1 MKIGTFQ
8 QIYMIKQELFFKF
21 LYKDTYVSHKHIKV
35 IKLNIADLQLGK
47 VLFIQAFDKFK
58 TG

>member
-1 MKIGTFQ
+1 
-8 QIYMIKQELFFKF
+8 MIKHELCFKF
-21 LYKDTYVSHKHIKV
+21 LYKDTYVSNKHMRV

-58 TG
+58 IR

>member
-1 MKIGTFQ
+1 MKRGTFH
-8 QIYMIKQELFFKF
+8 QIYMVKQELCFKS
-21 LYKDTYVSHKHIKV
+21 LYKDTYVSNKHMRV

-58 TG
+58 TR